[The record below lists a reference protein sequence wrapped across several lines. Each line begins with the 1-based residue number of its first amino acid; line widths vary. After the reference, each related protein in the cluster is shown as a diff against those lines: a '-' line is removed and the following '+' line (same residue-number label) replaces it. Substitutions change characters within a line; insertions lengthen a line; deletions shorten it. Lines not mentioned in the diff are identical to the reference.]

1 MTVSYSFIIPVY
13 KSVNS
18 LGPLFKGIAELM
30 DGVSESY
37 EVIFVEDHGSTESWH
52 RLLELKKQYP
62 DQVRLI
68 RLTKNFGQ
76 NGATLCGIDEARG
89 NILLTIDDD
98 LQVHPSELKKLIDY
112 QAEHQSDV
120 VYGVY
125 KEKSATPIRNT
136 GSRLIKTIFSRTES
150 GSNIGSSIR
159 LISAHI
165 ATHLRSHSQDHL
177 FINQVISWYTFD
189 AGFVEIQRS
198 KRFDGESGYSFL
210 QLFRMAFRLL
220 FLYTSL
226 PLKLMI
232 ALCVIGSL
240 GSFLLAAYYIY
251 QHVVTGQGAG
261 LSALI
266 VVAIS
271 LILASISI
279 MGIYINRIYASRVKK
294 PHYAI
299 KQKL

>member
-1 MTVSYSFIIPVY
+1 MTPAYSFIIPVY

-18 LGPLFKGIAELM
+18 LEPLYKGIVELM
-30 DGVSESY
+30 ESLNDSY
-37 EVIFVEDHGSTESWH
+37 EVIFVEDHGSAESWQK
-52 RLLELKKQYP
+52 LLELKKQHP
-62 DQVRLI
+62 SQIRLI

-112 QAEHQSDV
+112 QHQHQSDV

-125 KEKSATPIRNT
+125 KEKSAAPLRNT
-136 GSRLIKTIFSRTES
+136 GSRLIKLIFSRTES

-159 LISAHI
+159 LITAHI
-165 ATHLRSHSQDHL
+165 ASHLRSHSQDHL

-189 AGFVEIQRS
+189 AGFVEIQRN
-198 KRFDGESGYSFL
+198 KRFDGESGYSYL
-210 QLFRMAFRLL
+210 QLFRIAFRLL

-232 ALCVIGSL
+232 ALCVTGSL
-240 GSFLLAAYYIY
+240 SSLILGAYYTY
-251 QHVVTGQGAG
+251 RHLVLDQGPG
-261 LSALI
+261 LPALI
-266 VVAIS
+266 VITIS

-279 MGIYINRIYASRVKK
+279 MGIYINRIYSSRVKK